1 MNAGRSYLGAAP
13 STGAVWLASFGRER
27 LAGLYIWH
35 AVACC
40 HHYFEVRAYLT
51 ITWAYKPVS
60 PQLWR

>member
-1 MNAGRSYLGAAP
+1 MGATLGLLPPLELSGWPPLEGRGSLGCMY
-13 STGAVWLASFGRER
+13 T
-27 LAGLYIWH
+27 WH

-40 HHYFEVRAYLT
+40 HRYFEVRAYLT